1 VDLRR
6 PATLYAH
13 NVLSD
18 RKILVTGPTGQIGL
32 PLATHL
38 ARDNEVWGAARFGD
52 PAARRRLEDIGV
64 RTVSIDLAEGDLSA
78 LPDDFEHVIH
88 LAAFKTEGL
97 DYDHAISVN
106 AEGTGLLLHHCRRA
120 RSVLVMSTHSVYKPV
135 DDPLRAFVESDPLG
149 DVNYVMSP
157 TYSVSKIAQEAVAR
171 YCARAYGIPVTI
183 ARMNAS
189 YGPEGGL
196 PTYHLDW
203 VVAGQPVVT
212 RWDPCRYSLIHQDD
226 IDLQVDAL
234 LDAASSPATI
244 VNWAGDESPSV
255 QEWCAFMGELT
266 GQAAE
271 VRVVETPGTL
281 RGSIADVTKRRAIT
295 GSCTVSWREGLRR
308 VFEERHGKTVGTQPA
323 GQSARLLGEVTRR
336 SDETPER

>member
-6 PATLYAH
+6 PSTLYAH

>member
-1 VDLRR
+1 V
-6 PATLYAH
+6 P
-13 NVLSD
+13 SD
-18 RKILVTGPTGQIGL
+18 RKILVTGPNGQIGF
-32 PLATHL
+32 PLTTHL
-38 ARDNEVWGAARFGD
+38 ARDNEVWGAARFVD

-336 SDETPER
+336 SDETSER